1 MVMGNIKETIKNRKL
16 KNIFYSLENDIKAGF
31 SLTAAFEKFEKDLGK
46 LSVSMIKLGEETGD
60 LARAV
65 KDLSVIL
72 HEISDNRKREGLMSI
87 LVNENTS
94 ALVQGITGKI
104 TINENGEYYYQDTLI
119 DLNTLKQTL
128 ESLKPDKSIILSVD
142 KSVRFE
148 RFIQLI
154 DVLKRYNLN
163 NLSIATRPVS

>member
-1 MVMGNIKETIKNRKL
+1 MEASKVMKRFDQINVIPFIDIMLVLLAIVLTTATFIAQEKI
-16 KNIFYSLENDIKAGF
+16 SLELPEAEHSNAQED
-31 SLTAAFEKFEKDLGK
+31 KDPF
-46 LSVSMIKLGEETGD
+46 
-60 LARAV
+60 
-65 KDLSVIL
+65 
-72 HEISDNRKREGLMSI
+72 
-87 LVNENTS
+87 
-94 ALVQGITGKI
+94 KI

-154 DVLKRYNLN
+154 DVLKLYNLN